1 MLVGWLVSWLVCCC
15 IWLVGWLA
23 GWLLLA
29 HTQPIAVLA
38 RYKEKYAGWAQKKT
52 RQTPLLNEAHRAA
65 RLEYVEDNED
75 EDFRRRAMIDEKIFE
90 DAPPADMNVPT
101 DVEALKLRMGE
112 QEEPEDGDDDET
124 NAADLAHSDE
134 EQDEEE
140 EEADE
145 QDDEEEEEA
154 DLGTPEKKKKKTK
167 ASPAHQP
174 VPNKR
179 HPVKFMATA
188 VVMRPSPDHGKTFDG
203 KVGIWPSKVEFKT
216 AM

>member
-1 MLVGWLVSWLVCCC
+1 MLVGSLVGWLVCCC

-29 HTQPIAVLA
+29 HTQSIAVLA
-38 RYKEKYAGWAQKKT
+38 RYKGEAGWGQKKT

-65 RLEYVEDNED
+65 RIEYCEDNEG

-90 DAPPADMNVPT
+90 DTPPSDMNVPL
-101 DVEALKLRMGE
+101 DEEALKLRMGE
-112 QEEPEDGDDDET
+112 QEEPEDSDDDET

-134 EQDEEE
+134 EQD
-140 EEADE
+140 D
-145 QDDEEEEEA
+145 EEEEA
-154 DLGTPEKKKKKTK
+154 DLGTPEKKKTK
-167 ASPAHQP
+167 ARPAHQP